1 MPLTTHIDEDVLEL
15 YSLGRLSETQ
25 SSGLEEHLLT
35 CHACQQRLEQT
46 DDFVRAFRM
55 AVRGKSQ
62 PEKRD
67 ERRRRWWNWGGAGW
81 QPIPAGAALALV
93 AIAVIAL
100 APRSVP
106 TQEVDV
112 RLSAL
117 RGSGSGA
124 LAIVPAQRKI
134 RLDLDAQALPSP
146 SYRIELADARGRQLW
161 QSPSPVRAESERLHA
176 TVTRLVPAG
185 LYWVRLYDP
194 ISGQLAREYGL
205 TAR

>member
-15 YSLGRLSETQ
+15 YSLGRLAETQ
-25 SSGLEEHLLT
+25 SSGLEEHLLI
-35 CHACQQRLEQT
+35 CRACQERLEQT

-55 AVRGKSQ
+55 AVRGKPQ
-62 PEKRD
+62 PEKRVAH
-67 ERRRRWWNWGGAGW
+67 RRRWWNWAGAGW
-81 QPIPAGAALALV
+81 QPIPVGAALALV
-93 AIAVIAL
+93 AMGVIAL

-106 TQEVDV
+106 TEEIEV

-124 LAIVPAQRKI
+124 LATVPAQRML
-134 RLDLDAQALPSP
+134 RLNLDAQALPGQ

-161 QSPSPVRAESERLHA
+161 QSLSPVRVESESLHT
-176 TVTRLVPAG
+176 TVARLVPAG

-205 TAR
+205 NVR